1 MAVVRIFYEK
11 LQEVIEDVMK
21 RHCFG
26 RVKSFVYSVEH
37 QKRGMPHI
45 HMVITLDEVGCLG
58 FFALLLEPLI
68 QVLHLQD
75 APLPEGS
82 APFGSSGFVDNIITA
97 TIPSAPDE
105 KDNSVAAQQQRR
117 IRQQFL
123 DFQLHNCNGES
134 LSANALFPTLC

>member
-1 MAVVRIFYEK
+1 
-11 LQEVIEDVMK
+11 
-21 RHCFG
+21 
-26 RVKSFVYSVEH
+26 
-37 QKRGMPHI
+37 
-45 HMVITLDEVGCLG
+45 MVITLDEVGCLG